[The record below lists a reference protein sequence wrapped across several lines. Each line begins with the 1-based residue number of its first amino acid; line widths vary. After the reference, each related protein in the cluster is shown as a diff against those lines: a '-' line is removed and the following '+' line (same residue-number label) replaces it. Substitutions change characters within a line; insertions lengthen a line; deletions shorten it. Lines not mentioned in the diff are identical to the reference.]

1 MNTPA
6 KGPLKDL
13 KILDLTRMLPGPYC
27 TMLLADLGADV
38 IMIEQESGSGLGKRR
53 TEFYIFRNKR
63 SLVLDLKND
72 RGREIFYRLV
82 STADVIVE
90 GFRPGVVQRLGLDY
104 PTIRKINKGI
114 IYCSISGFGQDG
126 PYRDRVGHDINYIA
140 LAGLLSV
147 TGRKGQGPGIPGT
160 QVGDIGGGI
169 FGAFS
174 ILVAVL
180 ARERTGE
187 GQYIDISMADS
198 ALALNPVS
206 FFEYFQKGK
215 VFGRGGYRLL
225 GSVPCYNV
233 YETKDQKYIT
243 IGALERK
250 FWVRL
255 CNILDREA
263 LIEKQNEV
271 SNDVFNEVQEI
282 FLSKTQT
289 EWNEL
294 LGSEEVC
301 FAPVL
306 DLQETTEDPQV
317 RHRDM
322 VIDNPAPGKGR
333 IKEIGIVPKF
343 SLTPGQ
349 IRRPSPAIGQDTE
362 EILMEIGIR
371 SREILKLK
379 SEGVIE

>member
-1 MNTPA
+1 
-6 KGPLKDL
+6 
-13 KILDLTRMLPGPYC
+13 
-27 TMLLADLGADV
+27 
-38 IMIEQESGSGLGKRR
+38 
-53 TEFYIFRNKR
+53 
-63 SLVLDLKND
+63 
-72 RGREIFYRLV
+72 
-82 STADVIVE
+82 VE

-126 PYRDRVGHDINYIA
+126 PYRDRAGHDINYIA

-255 CNILDREA
+255 CNILDRED